1 MFYQGVIY
9 VAIFCTIAAL
19 LFSLCCHGNRFWLL
33 EDYFGGMW
41 KYCEDTSGVMGDC
54 IDIGKE
60 EAKILDHPMSAY
72 NGMRFFI
79 ILCQIDGL
87 LVVAA
92 NALNLYFRKRRFL
105 AIGNL
110 GLSIIFFASY
120 LLFAT
125 IATRVFQE
133 AFNVDTENGWIIV
146 AMWVGWIFSVLT
158 FICALGLL
166 YLILN
171 SKRSTDT
178 VVKRVTTTH
187 VSY

>member
-1 MFYQGVIY
+1 MFQYFIVQFNEEFESVSISR
-9 VAIFCTIAAL
+9 ALIFC
-19 LFSLCCHGNRFWLL
+19 FSVAFSWRS
-33 EDYFGGMW
+33 
-41 KYCEDTSGVMGDC
+41 K
-54 IDIGKE
+54 
-60 EAKILDHPMSAY
+60 
-72 NGMRFFI
+72 FI
-79 ILCQIDGL
+79 IKHSTILQ
-87 LVVAA
+87 
-92 NALNLYFRKRRFL
+92 FQRRFL

>member
-1 MFYQGVIY
+1 MLVDVISLF
-9 VAIFCTIAAL
+9 IFMKNLNLFQFLEL
-19 LFSLCCHGNRFWLL
+19 LISVFLW
-33 EDYFGGMW
+33 
-41 KYCEDTSGVMGDC
+41 
-54 IDIGKE
+54 
-60 EAKILDHPMSAY
+60 
-72 NGMRFFI
+72 RFFLAFQI
-79 ILCQIDGL
+79 YHKHSTILQ
-87 LVVAA
+87 
-92 NALNLYFRKRRFL
+92 FQRRFL